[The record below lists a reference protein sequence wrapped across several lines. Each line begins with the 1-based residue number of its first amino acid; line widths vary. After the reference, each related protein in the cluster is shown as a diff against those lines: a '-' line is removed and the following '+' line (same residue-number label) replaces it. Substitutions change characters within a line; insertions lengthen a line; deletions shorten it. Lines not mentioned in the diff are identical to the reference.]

1 MTNAIEQYRAK
12 FGTKAKV
19 QSTAIDEY
27 RRSRGIV
34 PKVSSNPDLNSTEGL
49 YGVAQRAGGAVAER
63 ADEITG
69 KDPGFFSQLGG
80 ALKTGLGKVLDVAQ
94 RFNYAGASAVKNV
107 IDDDAETT
115 FGGGLKSGI
124 TGQTKHTYTDVFEEA
139 GWNPETKLGKFG
151 KGAAGFALDVL
162 LDPTTYVTFG
172 ASAGVKVSVA
182 GSTKVLSKSGNK
194 LLAKGVA
201 QKSGQEFGE
210 QFVKDT
216 IGRMAEK
223 SPEMYKKFIDQGGIK
238 FFGKSI
244 ISGGS
249 IAGVTKMIPG
259 MTKLD
264 EATLPVRN
272 TLYALFN
279 RDASAKFGKLEN
291 LGQIGE
297 KVDPM
302 GAIISK
308 GTGREFV
315 QMQQKFRDLGYVRS
329 QEAVD
334 RAVDIAKAN
343 KLTSQEAE
351 FITNAIETRMPL
363 SDERLENAR
372 KLLEQGLG
380 RNLKDELKAG
390 IEVGDLP
397 NYVPHILLDSKSR
410 NIPFKP
416 TGVRVS
422 LGATKGR
429 TIGKLGEE
437 GAKATIGK
445 GTDVGAAT
453 IAEINSAFG
462 KDFFDPNIINT
473 AAIRSVASA
482 RAVTSREFL
491 TEVAQKFGTDAR
503 TAPTGYIE
511 SGAKELKG
519 LKFHPAIVEQI
530 DKFGKSMIGD
540 DATNNLLRAF
550 DKAQNFW
557 KASVTSIFPAFHGR
571 NAMSNVFLNFLDIGS
586 ASISPS
592 KHVLATSLLNQNRQA
607 TNLARLS
614 VGTGEGAKVAKIQL
628 EKLLNKTVLTD
639 DFGKSWTFKEIR
651 KELTNRRVAFGGEF
665 TGFLDIREGLKD
677 KIGKLAGAK
686 KTLAEKVQP
695 VNLFSQNNL
704 AFRAGRAAGNIIE
717 QQARVLNFITNLE
730 RTGDVVTSAER
741 TKQFLFDYTNLS
753 DFEKN
758 VMRRLIPFYT
768 FTRKNLELQVGQLA
782 KQPGKLATQAKIFT
796 NVSKMVS
803 GGQLSEDET
812 KKLPQFLQEGLGIV
826 YKREGNKV
834 EMINSLGIPI
844 EQIFANLKP
853 NAILGSLS
861 PAIAVPLQ
869 AAIGKHFFFDK
880 DLNDVNNAT
889 AYKNAPQAIKDYIG
903 FTVRKNKDGTDRY
916 IALNPTRLFVIN
928 NIPPLSRVV
937 SVIGNLEDTN
947 VSGNLKAL
955 RILTGLKPYGQD
967 LDEQAKY
974 QEKKKMRE
982 LQDMLDDSGVAP
994 IFKRSFIPKE
1004 N

>member
-1 MTNAIEQYRAK
+1 MANIFDTPVKKGGNIFDTTPVR
-12 FGTKAKV
+12 TSSKV
-19 QSTAIDEY
+19 
-27 RRSRGIV
+27 
-34 PKVSSNPDLNSTEGL
+34 DLTSAEGL

-107 IDDDAETT
+107 IDDDVETT
-115 FGGGLKSGI
+115 FGGGLISGI
-124 TGQTKHTYTDVFEEA
+124 TGKTKHTYTDVFEEA

-182 GSTKVLSKSGNK
+182 GSTRILSKSGNK

-201 QKSGQEFGE
+201 QKAGQEFGE
-210 QFVKDT
+210 QFVKDA

-223 SPEMYKKFIDQGGIK
+223 SPEMYAKFIDQGGIK

-297 KVDPM
+297 KVDPT

-686 KTLAEKVQP
+686 KSFMEKVQP
-695 VNLFSQNNL
+695 VNPLSQNNL

-928 NIPPLSRVV
+928 NIPPFSRVV